1 MVKLTKVLEDVV
13 FTSNTDSKSFDDI
26 EIVDIAYSSLKC
38 QEGYMFVALKGE
50 TVDGHK
56 YVFDAYSRGARVFV
70 LQDDIEMADDAIKI
84 IVEDSRIALS
94 KISANYFGNPS
105 KSLKIRME
113 KKIIGV
119 TGTKGKTTIT
129 NYISEVLNRA
139 GINTG
144 VVGTNGTFY
153 NNISE
158 TTVNTTPES
167 YELHR
172 IFRKM
177 LDSGVECVSME
188 VSSGGL
194 QRHRVEHVDFDVA
207 IFTNLSPDHIG
218 PKEHPTFQNYLECK
232 AKLFTLAKHGIINI
246 DDEHA
251 QEIIDIATCDIE
263 TFGIKKQA
271 DIRAT
276 NIEYSKNLDSLGVK
290 FVCETKNTAGNY
302 YICSPGMFSIYNAL
316 AVIAV
321 CKYLGVKKE
330 ITREAL
336 TEAKVCGRVEVLSV
350 LPYATIIIDY
360 AHNGVS
366 LENILK
372 TLEHYDHK
380 RLICLFGSV
389 GGRTKI
395 RRKELGDVASR
406 ECDLSILTSDNP
418 DFEDPLEIIDD
429 IAKSFDKAKSKYIVE
444 PDRKKAVQLAVRMA
458 REGDMIVL
466 AGKGH
471 ETYQLIKGVKVP
483 FSEREIVKEE
493 ARKILESRKDEIM
506 IAN

>member
-105 KSLKIRME
+105 KSL
-113 KKIIGV
+113 KIIGV

-302 YICSPGMFSIYNAL
+302 YICSPGMFSIYNA
-316 AVIAV
+316 
-321 CKYLGVKKE
+321 
-330 ITREAL
+330 
-336 TEAKVCGRVEVLSV
+336 
-350 LPYATIIIDY
+350 TIIIDY